1 MDSRTSVKELHRS
14 FMRDKTA
21 SASEALHFA
30 LTYLGNSNIA
40 VPDASRLSQPSANLL
55 GFTTQCWA
63 SDDHA
68 SILHSKVE
76 HPHVADIAAKLRANA
91 VKNYVI
97 GDVGR
102 AVTYGRLH
110 FAHPSRSDCRRFAI
124 AYWLRAA
131 LCEWRELPFRVT
143 WRDEHFHDSDPGC
156 TSNRL
161 RWQRRQQTIRRSFQ
175 FQVA

>member
-1 MDSRTSVKELHRS
+1 
-14 FMRDKTA
+14 MRDKTA

-40 VPDASRLSQPSANLL
+40 VADASRLSQPSANLL

-110 FAHPSRSDCRRFAI
+110 FAHPSHEVIAGVSQLLIGFA
-124 AYWLRAA
+124 LRYVNGANSLFA
-131 LCEWRELPFRVT
+131 
-143 WRDEHFHDSDPGC
+143 
-156 TSNRL
+156 
-161 RWQRRQQTIRRSFQ
+161 
-175 FQVA
+175 